1 MEKTLGKLIVIDGID
16 GAGKGTQTQ
25 ILIDRLL
32 QDGYKVKM
40 ADFPQYD
47 SASSDFIK
55 EYLNGKY
62 GSAEK
67 VGPFRASALFAVDR
81 YDASFK
87 IKAWLDEGY
96 IVISNRYVSSNMGH
110 QGGKIADKAKRKKYM
125 DWVYALEYN
134 LFQIPKPDLNII
146 LHVDAEIGHKLVEN
160 KAIRSYLCGEKRD
173 IHEADIDH
181 LRAAEKVYLEIAESY
196 PNFTLIDC
204 AKNGQILKREE
215 IHEMIW
221 NKVLALIDPER
232 LQKNSKEKFQINIE
246 RISPLAKLPSKAY
259 SGDAAFDLYSSEYA
273 SLSPGNRAIIA
284 TGIKMAIPENYAGLI
299 WDKSGIAKNGIHVLG
314 GVIDSGYRGE
324 IKVNLINL
332 GEDILNIEPGQKIA
346 QILIQKIENPE
357 IIESIVNDKTNRGE
371 GGYGSSGLF

>member
-1 MEKTLGKLIVIDGID
+1 MENTTGKLIVIDGID
-16 GAGKGTQTQ
+16 GSGKGTQTK

-47 SASSDFIK
+47 SRSSDFIK

-62 GSAEK
+62 GSAKE

-87 IKAWLDEGY
+87 IKAWLNEGY
-96 IVISNRYVSSNMGH
+96 IVVSNRYVSSNMGH
-110 QGGKIADKAKRKKYM
+110 QGGKIIDPIKRKRFL
-125 DWVYALEYN
+125 DWVYDLEYN

-146 LHVDAEIGHKLVEN
+146 LHVDAEIGFKLVEN
-160 KAIRSYLCGEKRD
+160 KEIRNYLSGEQRD
-173 IHEADIDH
+173 IHEADINH
-181 LRAAEKVYLEIAESY
+181 LRSAEKVYLEIAKSY
-196 PNFTLIDC
+196 PNFTLIEC
-204 AKNGQILKREE
+204 SKNGQILKRDE

-221 NKVLALIDPER
+221 NKTLALIDPER
-232 LQKNSKEKFQINIE
+232 LNSKTKEKFQIKVE
-246 RISPLAKLPSKAY
+246 RLSPSAKLPSKAY
-259 SGDAAFDLYSSEYA
+259 AGDAAFDLYSSEYV
-273 SLSPGNRAIIA
+273 SLTPGNRAIIA
-284 TGIKMAIPENYAGLI
+284 TGIKMAIPEKFAGLI

-324 IKVNLINL
+324 VKVNLINL

-357 IIESIVNDKTNRGE
+357 IFETIVNDETIRGE